1 MLQVINILCLNGD
14 AFTKA
19 SKEHRGFFIWAQE
32 NILIKRY
39 EFYINSHFLFFNNN
53 IFSLWNLCSA
63 EHSHICQVTVPLL
76 LHCVTLPA
84 GYDVFWKVIQE
95 SFHTSDWRIRFI
107 AVERVTIIARFMDST
122 PLRSMIPLQA
132 ALANAFCY
140 LISSIDDVNVYIA
153 QRATLNIGT
162 IHDTAIKVSVLI
174 IYSFYVLINVF
185 FRV

>member
-14 AFTKA
+14 AFSKA

-32 NILIKRY
+32 NILIK
-39 EFYINSHFLFFNNN
+39 
-53 IFSLWNLCSA
+53 SLWNLCSA

-76 LHCVTLPA
+76 LHCITLPA

-95 SFHTSDWRIRFI
+95 SFHTPDWKVRFI

-122 PLRSMIPLQA
+122 PLRSMMPLQA

-162 IHDTAIKVSVLI
+162 IHDAAIKVRNENFQSQ
-174 IYSFYVLINVF
+174 Y
-185 FRV
+185 